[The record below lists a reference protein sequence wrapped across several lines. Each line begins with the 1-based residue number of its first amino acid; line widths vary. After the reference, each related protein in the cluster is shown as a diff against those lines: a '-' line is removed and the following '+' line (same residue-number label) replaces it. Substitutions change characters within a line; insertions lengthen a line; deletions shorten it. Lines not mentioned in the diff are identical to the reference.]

1 MRVSLYQIVFVFA
14 AVIKLMLPLVTA
26 DEPPTRPNVL
36 FIFADDWGRHAGI
49 YRELDGP
56 GTMNDVVRTPHI
68 DALAKQGVVFRSA
81 FVSSPSCTPCRS
93 ALFSGQH
100 FWRCGRGSILRGARW
115 EDSQVSFAQLLHDS
129 GYQLGLSYK
138 TWGPGVPNNAPM
150 NAAEFKLN
158 AGGAFNQFSQNASQ
172 RVAKGQNVE
181 TVKQRLVA
189 EATGNF
195 ATLLKQRDPAKP
207 FFYWFG
213 PTNTHRTWTRG
224 SGKAIWNIDP
234 DDLRSKLP
242 PFLADVPEVREDIA
256 DYFGEV
262 MALDLAVGALINQL
276 KSSVFGTARSSY

>member
-1 MRVSLYQIVFVFA
+1 MQSRIRNQRRRRNESLA
-14 AVIKLMLPLVTA
+14 LPDRLCVERGTWSGVQTA
-26 DEPPTRPNVL
+26 NADHTHTRPNVL

-115 EDSQVSFAQLLHDS
+115 EDSQISFATRLHDA
-129 GYQLGLSYK
+129 GYQLGISYK
-138 TWGPGVPNNAPM
+138 AWGPGVPNNAPM
-150 NAAEFKLN
+150 NAAEFKLT

-181 TVKQRLVA
+181 TVKQRLA
-189 EATGNF
+189 ADATGNF
-195 ATLLKQRDPAKP
+195 TTMLKQRDPAKP

-213 PTNTHRTWTRG
+213 PTNTIVLGLAAAAKPCGTSIPMICEASYHR
-224 SGKAIWNIDP
+224 
-234 DDLRSKLP
+234 
-242 PFLADVPEVREDIA
+242 F
-256 DYFGEV
+256 
-262 MALDLAVGALINQL
+262 
-276 KSSVFGTARSSY
+276 